1 MSDIYRVEGGVEV
14 ISVEAGK
21 VEGGVNGAVLSAL
34 VSTVVGTVGAFVV
47 GQVVGKVVPG
57 IWIKLL
63 GINCYYTTLFF
74 PILAAMIS
82 RSSKTST
89 QMILRRR

>member
-21 VEGGVNGAVLSAL
+21 VEGGVEGAVLNA
-34 VSTVVGTVGAFVV
+34 VVNTVVGTVGATVV

-57 IWIKLL
+57 IWIKMLR
-63 GINCYYTTLFF
+63 INCQYATLFF
-74 PILAAMIS
+74 FSILAAMI
-82 RSSKTST
+82 
-89 QMILRRR
+89 LVLH